1 MEAFLGALLIK
12 VLSSVVLLYL
22 GGLISVMA
30 ALTKFPLY
38 FWKEEPIRGVTLIEE
53 LRLTV
58 LGGVSRKSFCLKGL
72 EYGIGRSII

>member
-12 VLSSVVLLYL
+12 VLNSVVLLYL

-30 ALTKFPLY
+30 ALIKFPLY
-38 FWKEEPIRGVTLIEE
+38 FWKGEPIKGVTLIVE

-58 LGGVSRKSFCLKGL
+58 LSGVSRKSFCLKGL